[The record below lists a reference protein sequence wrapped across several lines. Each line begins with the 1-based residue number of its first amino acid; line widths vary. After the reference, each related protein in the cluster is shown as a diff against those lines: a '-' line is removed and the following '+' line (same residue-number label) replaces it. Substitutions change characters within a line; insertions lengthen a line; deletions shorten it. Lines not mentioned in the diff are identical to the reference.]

1 MESPVSTNELKGS
14 LDDIMDEEDWALIF
28 DQSGRLKGIFIPEG
42 KKEDDVP
49 LPIVELLKLFDTSL
63 DDAEDATIH

>member
-28 DQSGRLKGIFIPEG
+28 DTSGRLKGIFIPEG
-42 KKEDDVP
+42 KEEDEVP
-49 LPIVELLKLFDTSL
+49 KALLDIMSLFNLDI
-63 DDAEDATIH
+63 DDAEDTTIH